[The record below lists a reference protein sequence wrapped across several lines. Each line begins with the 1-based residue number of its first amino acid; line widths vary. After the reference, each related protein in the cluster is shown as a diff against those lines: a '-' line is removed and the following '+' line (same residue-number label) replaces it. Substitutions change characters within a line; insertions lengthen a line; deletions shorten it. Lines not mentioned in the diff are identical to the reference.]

1 MTEQRKKSILCP
13 RCRKLVSSDEE
24 YCPYCGMSR
33 PGSWWKGSLSRFYSN
48 PQDLVRSI
56 IWLNAALFI
65 FSILLFPTRIGF
77 SANPFAFLS
86 PSDESLFV
94 LGATGTIPIGIFRR
108 WWTLVSANFLHGSIL
123 HIFFNMAALRQLGPF
138 VAAEYGASRFLSIYI
153 LSGVAGFLVSYVAGI
168 PFTIGASASLTGL
181 IGAILYYG
189 KSRGGI
195 YGQAIYKQA
204 TGWVIGIA
212 VIGLLVPAINNWAHG
227 GGLACGLL
235 IGWLLGYEEKRPE
248 TSFHRGLGAFLVFI
262 TAAILVWAVFQSL
275 FLRFIRM

>member
-1 MTEQRKKSILCP
+1 MTEQRKRSILCP

-24 YCPYCGMSR
+24 RCPYCGLSQ
-33 PGSWWKGSLSRFYSN
+33 PGAWWKGRFGRFFGD

-56 IWLNAALFI
+56 IWLNAALFVL
-65 FSILLFPTRIGF
+65 SVLLYPSRIGF

-86 PSDESLFV
+86 PSDESLFM
-94 LGATGTIPIGIFRR
+94 LGATGTIPIGIFKR

-123 HIFFNMAALRQLGPF
+123 HIFFNMMALRQLGPF
-138 VAAEYGASRFLSIYI
+138 VAAEYGASRFISIYL
-153 LSGVAGFLVSYVAGI
+153 LSGVAGFLVSYIAGI

-189 KSRGGI
+189 KSRGGL

-204 TGWVIGIA
+204 TGWVIGLA

-227 GGLACGLL
+227 GGLACGILTGY
-235 IGWLLGYEEKRPE
+235 IFGYEEKRPE
-248 TSFHRGLGAFLVFI
+248 TYFHRILGALLVFL
-262 TAAILVWAVFQSL
+262 TAAILAWALFQAL
-275 FLRFIRM
+275 FFRFARM